1 MSLDPT
7 YLGYRAA
14 SSMARLLPAA
24 AVLPFSRVSGLMAS
38 KVMRGRAEMVA
49 RHQQR
54 VRGALTDRQLADAVR
69 SVFVSYAH
77 YWIESFRLPGTSP
90 EALDSGFTH
99 SGWHHI
105 QDVID
110 SGRSVV
116 LAMPHLGAWEWAGFW
131 TTEVQGIPVT
141 TVVEAVEPPELA
153 EWFTGLRRE
162 FGFDIIPLGPEA
174 GTAAM
179 AALKS
184 GRILTLLCDRD
195 VSGGGIEVDF
205 FGERTTLPAGPATI
219 ALRSGAALVA
229 ATVYFDGNHHRGLA
243 LAPIDTSRHGKLRED
258 IRRVTQA
265 LADDL
270 EVLIRKAPEQWHL
283 LQPNWP
289 SDLDAVGS

>member
-1 MSLDPT
+1 GHPGAGQPSHHANPRAHPTGRPQGRPIHHPSGAPSDPTPTAALTEVSLDPT

-24 AVLPFSRVSGLMAS
+24 AVLPLSRVSGLMAS

-174 GTAAM
+174 
-179 AALKS
+179 
-184 GRILTLLCDRD
+184 
-195 VSGGGIEVDF
+195 
-205 FGERTTLPAGPATI
+205 
-219 ALRSGAALVA
+219 
-229 ATVYFDGNHHRGLA
+229 
-243 LAPIDTSRHGKLRED
+243 
-258 IRRVTQA
+258 
-265 LADDL
+265 
-270 EVLIRKAPEQWHL
+270 
-283 LQPNWP
+283 
-289 SDLDAVGS
+289 